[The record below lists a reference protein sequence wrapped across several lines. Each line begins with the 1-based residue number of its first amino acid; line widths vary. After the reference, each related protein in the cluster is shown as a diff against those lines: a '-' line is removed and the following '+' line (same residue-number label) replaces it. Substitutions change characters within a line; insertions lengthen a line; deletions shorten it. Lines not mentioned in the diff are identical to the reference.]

1 MAPIPGNNAVLG
13 IAQQGAKGTPNTSP
27 DFVLGYTGTP
37 SLEAQPVLVTLEETD
52 ASAQAGIDVVVG
64 TEPGGNTEHYLRPS
78 SFATIAEAFMGQ
90 SAGGVATPA
99 LEQPYFTLI
108 EDHAAGTFVKQINDA
123 KLGELVVTAQNR
135 QVITWTGTWTGLS
148 YELGGATIGAI
159 TETETPLAWPQVQ
172 VVRADLHPGTC
183 NSITLTMNRNI
194 TRVPGDQGY
203 ANIDAVAGLFNV
215 TGEMVVLF
223 EDDGDARA
231 FATGSPTGTIA
242 TSTLYTEKLQL
253 IVQFED
259 LSGVEFA
266 MQEIQFTNVVIGT
279 NTNAEP
285 AYATI
290 SFKTVR
296 QADIADNLTIIS
308 T

>member
-13 IAQQGAKGTPNTSP
+13 IAQQGGKGTPNTSP

-37 SLEAQPVLVTLEETD
+37 ALEAQPVLVTLEETD
-52 ASAQAGIDVVVG
+52 ASAQAGIDLVVG
-64 TEPGGNTEHYLRPS
+64 TEPGGNTEHYLRPT
-78 SFATIAEAFMGQ
+78 SFASIAEAFMGQ
-90 SAGGVATPA
+90 SAGGVASPD
-99 LEQPYFTLI
+99 LDQPYYTLI
-108 EDHAAGTFVKQINDA
+108 EDHAEGTFVKQINDA
-123 KLGELVVTAQNR
+123 RLGELVVTAQNR
-135 QVITWTGTWTGLS
+135 QVITWTGTWVGLS
-148 YELGGATIGAI
+148 YEYGGGSIGAI
-159 TETETPLAWPQVQ
+159 TEIETPVAWPQVQ
-172 VVRADLHPGTC
+172 VIRADLHPGTC
-183 NSITLTMNRNI
+183 NSITLTMNRNM

-223 EDDGDARA
+223 ESDEDARA
-231 FATGSPTGTIA
+231 FATGSPTGTVA
-242 TSTLYTEKLQL
+242 TSTLYTESLSL
-253 IVQFED
+253 IAQFED
-259 LSGVEFA
+259 LSGVEFRMA
-266 MQEIQFTNVVIGT
+266 EIQFTNVAIGV

-296 QADIADNLTIIS
+296 QPDIADNLSIIS